1 MKFQSASHTVVGQ
14 IYKENVKKCG
24 KQDRKQR
31 LYEESKTKKAIHL
44 TLITT
49 YALKQ
54 NKYSG
59 IVQNVITA
67 EQLMSV

>member
-1 MKFQSASHTVVGQ
+1 MNLCELKFSETEYIVD
-14 IYKENVKKCG
+14 KDEEEKLRN
-24 KQDRKQR
+24 RKQR

-49 YALKQ
+49 YALKH

>member
-1 MKFQSASHTVVGQ
+1 MNLCELKFSETEYV
-14 IYKENVKKCG
+14 IDKDEEEKLRN
-24 KQDRKQR
+24 RKQR